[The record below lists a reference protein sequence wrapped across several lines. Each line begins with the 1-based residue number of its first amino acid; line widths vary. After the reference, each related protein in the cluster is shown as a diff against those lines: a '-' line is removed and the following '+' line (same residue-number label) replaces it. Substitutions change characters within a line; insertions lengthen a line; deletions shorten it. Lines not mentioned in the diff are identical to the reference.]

1 MLNTDND
8 ESRRVVE
15 SCYRTMTT
23 LVNPIIDWTDQEVW
37 EFLRYYGCES
47 NPLYKEGFRR
57 IRCIGCPLSGSKQMY
72 REFARYPKYKEAYI
86 RAFNQMIK
94 NIDASR
100 LDNKFTSGDNV
111 MKWWLGEDINQIT
124 IEDYLKDI
132 ETL

>member
-15 SCYRTMTT
+15 SCYRTMNT

-47 NPLYKEGFRR
+47 NPLYKEGYTR
-57 IRCIGCPLSGSKQMY
+57 IGCIGCPLSGSKQMY
-72 REFARYPKYKEAYI
+72 RGFARYPKYKEAYI
-86 RAFNQMIK
+86 RAFDKMLLNRKKPFK
-94 NIDASR
+94 NA
-100 LDNKFTSGDNV
+100 KSGKDV

-124 IEDYLKDI
+124 IEDYLKEV

>member
-15 SCYRTMTT
+15 SCYRTMNT

-37 EFLRYYGCES
+37 EYLRYYGCES

-57 IRCIGCPLSGSKQMY
+57 IGCVGCPLSGSKQMY
-72 REFARYPKYKEAYI
+72 RQFARYPKYKEAYI
-86 RAFNQMIK
+86 RAFDKMLLNRKKPFDIEK
-94 NIDASR
+94 
-100 LDNKFTSGDNV
+100 SGKDV

-124 IEDYLKDI
+124 IEDYLKEI